1 MDYKV
6 ALIFFI
12 LLLSFPAKVGGM
24 FNLRIHTGMSYYIDI
39 ALANP
44 ASVRTLEKCGLYS
57 VTTHY

>member
-1 MDYKV
+1 MDYKA

-44 ASVRTLEKCGLYS
+44 TSVRTLEMWAI
-57 VTTHY
+57 

>member
-1 MDYKV
+1 MDYKA
-6 ALIFFI
+6 ALIFFT

-24 FNLRIHTGMSYYIDI
+24 FSLIIHMSYYIDI

-44 ASVRTLEKCGLYS
+44 TSVRTLEKCGLYS